1 VTRCFFRLSLIV
13 SLWLGVA
20 AHAETLQFSSG
31 AGNKLLIELYTS
43 EGCSSCP
50 QAERFLNRLGE
61 HPDLWRTY
69 VPVAFHVD
77 YWDRLGWR
85 DRFSRA
91 AYSQRQR
98 RYAELGYLSSV
109 YTPGFLVN
117 GREWR
122 RGWFQSDPPP
132 AQEGTGELLLTL
144 EDDRVS
150 ADYTGV
156 SGRYRLY
163 LALLGMGLGSEIDAG
178 ENRGRRARH
187 DFVVLGFVTAD
198 SADGRWRLP
207 MPKPGERGADG
218 YALAAW
224 VGRGGD
230 PTPLQV
236 VGGPLPEDGLSS
248 DPLRP

>member
-1 VTRCFFRLSLIV
+1 MHFFLRLALIV
-13 SLWLGVA
+13 SLWLGA
-20 AHAETLQFSSG
+20 AAQAGTLQYSSG
-31 AGNKLLIELYTS
+31 GGNKLLIELYTS

-50 QAERFLNRLGE
+50 PAERFLNRLGE
-61 HPDLWRTY
+61 RADLWRTY
-69 VPVAFHVD
+69 VPVTFHVD

-132 AQEGTGELLLTL
+132 AQEGVGELLLTL
-144 EDDRVS
+144 EGGRVS

-156 SGRYRLY
+156 PGRYRLY
-163 LALLGMGLGSEIDAG
+163 LALLGMGLESEISAG

-187 DFVVLGFVTAD
+187 DFVVLDFVTAD
-198 SADGRWRLP
+198 SADGRWQLP
-207 MPKPGERGADG
+207 MPKPRERGADG

-236 VGGPLPEDGLSS
+236 VGGPLSEDGVSRDS
-248 DPLRP
+248 FQP